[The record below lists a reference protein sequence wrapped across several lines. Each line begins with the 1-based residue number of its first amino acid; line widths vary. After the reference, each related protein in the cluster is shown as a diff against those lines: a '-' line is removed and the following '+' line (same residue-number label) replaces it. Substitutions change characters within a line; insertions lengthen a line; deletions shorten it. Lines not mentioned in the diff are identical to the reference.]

1 MKYNLYSDF
10 YRLSSKEKKRMNA
23 KLFEYIAA
31 SPTAYHAC
39 AHTAEI
45 LTDNDFTELFESEK
59 WALEVGKGYFVRRN
73 GSSVIAFK
81 IPKGDFGGFM
91 IAASH
96 ADSPCLKIKENPE
109 IADKH
114 YVKLSVETYGGM
126 IYSTW
131 LDRPLSVAG
140 RVTVKTEKGIEI
152 RLVDTKDPIALIPN
166 VAIHMNRSA
175 NSGMNYN
182 AAVDL
187 IPLYEGGEKKDIF
200 KGLIAKAAGVSVE
213 DIVTTD
219 LFLYNPQNGYEW
231 GDFISAPRLD
241 DLQCAFSSL
250 EAFLGAKDGSGLPV
264 CAIFDNEEVGSQT
277 KQGAAST
284 FLYDVL
290 SRIAKALGEDYCR
303 LVANSFML
311 SCDNAHASHPNHPEF
326 SDRNHTVWMNEGVV
340 IKYNAN
346 QKYTSDAVSA
356 AIFKLIAEKAGVPTQ
371 YYANRADMGGG
382 STLGNIANTQVSLNT
397 VDIGLAQLAMHSSFE
412 TAGSKDTEYMVR
424 ALTEFYSSS
433 LKATAAGYE
442 I

>member
-1 MKYNLYSDF
+1 
-10 YRLSSKEKKRMNA
+10 MNN
-23 KLFEYIAA
+23 KLFKYIAA

-45 LTDNDFTELFESEK
+45 LTDKGYTEL
-59 WALEVGKGYFVRRN
+59 LENENWDLDAGRGYFVRRN

-81 IPKGDFGGFM
+81 IPNGDFNGFM

-109 IADKH
+109 LADKH
-114 YVKLSVETYGGM
+114 YVRLSVETYGGM

-140 RVTVKTEKGIEI
+140 RVTAKTDCGIEV
-152 RLVDTKDPIALIPN
+152 RLVDIREPIALIPN
-166 VAIHMNRSA
+166 VAIHMNRAA

-187 IPLYEGGEKKDIF
+187 IPLYESGDNKNTF
-200 KGLIAKAAGVSVE
+200 KAIIARAAGVGEE
-213 DIVTTD
+213 DIITTD
-219 LFLYNPQNGYEW
+219 LFLYNPQKGYEW
-231 GDFISAPRLD
+231 GEFISAPRLD
-241 DLQCAFSSL
+241 DLQCTFSSL
-250 EAFLGAKDGSGLPV
+250 EAFIGAKEGSGLPV

-290 SRIAKALGEDYCR
+290 SRVSKALGKDYCR
-303 LVANSFML
+303 LVANSFMV
-311 SCDNAHASHPNHPEF
+311 SCDNAHACHPNHPEF
-326 SDRNHTVWMNEGVV
+326 SDKNHTVWMNNGIV

-356 AIFKLIAEKAGVPTQ
+356 AIFKLVAEKADVPTQ

-397 VDIGLAQLAMHSSFE
+397 VDVGLAQLAMHSSFE
-412 TAGSKDTEYMVR
+412 TAGNKDTEYLVR
-424 ALTEFYSSS
+424 ALSEFYSSS
-433 LKATAAGYE
+433 IEATPSGYK

>member
-1 MKYNLYSDF
+1 
-10 YRLSSKEKKRMNA
+10 MNN

-39 AHTAEI
+39 AHTSEI
-45 LTDNDFTELFESEK
+45 LTNKGYTEL
-59 WALEVGKGYFVRRN
+59 LENENWDLDAGRGYFVRRN

-81 IPKGDFGGFM
+81 IPNGDFNGFM

-109 IADKH
+109 IADKN

-152 RLVDTKDPIALIPN
+152 RLVDIREPIALIPN
-166 VAIHMNRSA
+166 VAIHMNRAA

-187 IPLYEGGEKKDIF
+187 IPLYESGDNKNTF
-200 KGLIAKAAGVSVE
+200 KAIIARAAGVGEE
-213 DIVTTD
+213 DIITTD
-219 LFLYNPQNGYEW
+219 LFLYNPQEGYEW
-231 GDFISAPRLD
+231 GEFISAPRLD

-250 EAFLGAKDGSGLPV
+250 EAFIGAKEEGGLPV

-290 SRIAKALGEDYCR
+290 SRVSKSLGKDYCR
-303 LVANSFML
+303 LVANSFMV
-311 SCDNAHASHPNHPEF
+311 SCDNAHACHPNHPEF
-326 SDRNHTVWMNEGVV
+326 SDKNHTVWMNKGIV

-356 AIFKLIAEKAGVPTQ
+356 AIFKLVAEKAGVPTQ

-412 TAGSKDTEYMVR
+412 TAGNKDTEYLVR
-424 ALTEFYSSS
+424 ALSEFYSSS
-433 LKATAAGYE
+433 IEATHSGYK